1 MAWAVGGHPNDD
13 LLTRGY
19 EIGPTRATREL
30 PQLRRPSNPAIAGV
44 LRPHAAGTAYR
55 RSGYVHLH
63 FVRFEKLNAARVASR
78 GSGVVGDNTVDK
90 NTPAGASWASA
101 WEDFAS
107 VKPVPD
113 RIVLGWLAALCVG
126 QLLLWSVAFGLTYK
140 APEIDSAEQF
150 VWAFSL
156 ESGYWKHPP
165 MPSWILHELIQLFGP
180 SVVLPFVAT
189 QASIVIALALMW
201 RLGCEFMSPQRSL
214 IAMALTSLVTYHN
227 IGGDCFNHNTALL
240 PFQAATMLMFYR
252 ATRQGRW
259 LQWALA
265 GLFAG
270 LSMLVKYVALLPLAG
285 LLLYFVLDRELHH
298 RRQLLGLALAAAVA
312 AGVLVPHLLWLKST
326 HFLPFRYAH
335 SVAQALPGLAASARS
350 AGDFLLIQGLRLL
363 PFMAGLWFVL
373 GRRGRELNWSTPLAA
388 PSPRDRRFLW
398 ITALAPLVS
407 TLAFGLVTE
416 TELQS
421 RWGANA
427 FLLAGW
433 LVLALCRRSDSPL
446 MLSRTLRFTVCDH
459 VVLCLSMTMAKTVV
473 AEQLH
478 VRTRA
483 NFPGALL
490 ARHAQLTWAEYTE
503 APLRLVVSDIWL
515 GGNIIAN
522 GNQQLAVL
530 IDGHYLKSPW
540 VKATAVE
547 QCGALVLD
555 DRTVDA
561 AGHGEASAAL
571 DAMMARA
578 SVTGV
583 WTLPWA
589 GGRTPEGHG
598 ASGRV
603 RWGII
608 APAKGQRCA
617 L

>member
-1 MAWAVGGHPNDD
+1 M
-13 LLTRGY
+13 
-19 EIGPTRATREL
+19 
-30 PQLRRPSNPAIAGV
+30 
-44 LRPHAAGTAYR
+44 
-55 RSGYVHLH
+55 
-63 FVRFEKLNAARVASR
+63 
-78 GSGVVGDNTVDK
+78 
-90 NTPAGASWASA
+90 PAGASWASA

-113 RIVLGWLAALCVG
+113 RKVLGWLAALCVG
-126 QLLLWSVAFGLTYK
+126 QLLLWSFAFGLTYK

-156 ESGYWKHPP
+156 ESGYWKQPP
-165 MPSWILHELIQLFGP
+165 MPSWILHELIQLVGP
-180 SVVLPFVAT
+180 SAVLPFVAT
-189 QASIVIALALMW
+189 QASIVIALALTW

-240 PFQAATMLMFYR
+240 PFQAATVLLFYR

-298 RRQLLGLALAAAVA
+298 RRQLLGLTLAAVVA
-312 AGVLVPHLLWLKST
+312 AGVLVPHLLWLQST
-326 HFLPFRYAH
+326 HFLPSRYAH

-363 PFMAGLWFVL
+363 PFVAGLWFVL

-388 PSPRDRRFLW
+388 PSPRDRCFLW
-398 ITALAPLVS
+398 ITALAPLVL
-407 TLAFGLVTE
+407 TLGIGLVTE

-427 FLLAGW
+427 FLLSGW
-433 LVLALCRRSDSPL
+433 LVMAFCRRSDSPL
-446 MLSRTLRFTVCDH
+446 MLSRALRFTVCAH
-459 VVLCLSMTMAKTVV
+459 VVLCLSMTMAKTVG

-490 ARHAQLTWAEYTE
+490 ARHAQLTGAEYTE

-522 GNQQLAVL
+522 GNQQF
-530 IDGHYLKSPW
+530 W
-540 VKATAVE
+540 
-547 QCGALVLD
+547 
-555 DRTVDA
+555 
-561 AGHGEASAAL
+561 AS
-571 DAMMARA
+571 
-578 SVTGV
+578 
-583 WTLPWA
+583 
-589 GGRTPEGHG
+589 GRTPEGHG
-598 ASGRV
+598 ASGQV
-603 RWGII
+603 RL
-608 APAKGQRCA
+608 GQRRAGQGTA
-617 L
+617 LRLVGAMPPPCPRVSYSRFDVS